1 MWPPTNQMSAFGHLI
16 MTVFLIIVLMLV
28 FSRQP
33 QVLSIN
39 QANIPLNVL
48 FLAFVMF
55 LAEDRYYEKFPLFIM
70 S

>member
-1 MWPPTNQMSAFGHLI
+1 MSAFGHLI

-48 FLAFVMF
+48 FSFKLFLAFVMF